1 MILYL
6 CLVEVITVTKFNSNL
21 TWKSDIA
28 RKIINLLSPDS
39 ILEEGKDLMSFGLIL
54 GFCVMV
60 HANRAMQ
67 SWYPIGQHHCI
78 AGFLW

>member
-28 RKIINLLSPDS
+28 RKIINLLFPDP
-39 ILEEGKDLMSFGLIL
+39 ILEEGKGLMNFGLIL
-54 GFCVMV
+54 
-60 HANRAMQ
+60 AL
-67 SWYPIGQHHCI
+67 WYTPIGPCKACIQLVSQHNYV